1 MLLCTY
7 MFLYLDGQSSGSS
20 SSADDDDDGGDDDD
34 HVYPGVIAGTLL
46 VFILAGIVIIG
57 IIVIRKRKSI
67 RRSQQTASVAVATPP
82 QTSVLHY
89 TYPSVSSQAPVSNQS
104 YPNPVYAQQQ
114 TPQASTGN
122 EAAMTSVSPQ
132 AAAFYPHYHGA
143 GHAAAVGFT
152 SNQSHLPDSNMPA
165 INPPTYSARTG
176 EHAPDGSTNNQSNLL
191 PPDYASA
198 CASVPIPP
206 VTNS

>member
-1 MLLCTY
+1 MLLCMY

-20 SSADDDDDGGDDDD
+20 SNTDDNDDDDDN
-34 HVYPGVIAGTLL
+34 HIYPGVIAGTLF
-46 VFILAGIVIIG
+46 VFIIAGIVIIG
-57 IIVIRKRKSI
+57 IIVIKKKKSI

-82 QTSVLHY
+82 QASILHY

-104 YPNPVYAQQQ
+104 YSNPVYVQQQ

-122 EAAMTSVSPQ
+122 EAAMTSVSPR
-132 AAAFYPHYHGA
+132 AATFYPRYNGA
-143 GHAAAVGFT
+143 ESAAAVGFT
-152 SNQSHLPDSNMPA
+152 SNQSHLPDGNIPA
-165 INPPTYSARTG
+165 VNAPTYLACTG
-176 EHAPDGSTNNQSNLL
+176 ERAPDGSTNNQSNLL

-206 VTNS
+206 ATNS